1 MEGSELA
8 DVFSAAGG
16 VQSRHL
22 FCSSLVSLNGVTTIV
37 GRKTGNACFRGSGRF
52 AVSDCRRGLI
62 EERMAI
68 ATLEVFRIRYRAF
81 YERFGRDPQPDEP
94 LFFDPAQD
102 QPVAPDPAVIRAQVL
117 RAASS
122 AGVDGRMVLSFMRL
136 DRLTRPLESSTP
148 AAWRH
153 PITPDR
159 DRQPWRPIAPE
170 EPSSK

>member
-1 MEGSELA
+1 
-8 DVFSAAGG
+8 
-16 VQSRHL
+16 
-22 FCSSLVSLNGVTTIV
+22 V
-37 GRKTGNACFRGSGRF
+37 GRKTGNMCFRNSGRF
-52 AVSDCRRGLI
+52 VVSDCRRGLI

-81 YERFGRDPQPDEP
+81 YERFGRDPLPDEP

-102 QPVAPDPAVIRAQVL
+102 QPVAPDCAVIRAQVL
-117 RAASS
+117 KAASS

-153 PITPDR
+153 RITPDR
-159 DRQPWRPIAPE
+159 DRLAWLPIAPE